1 MKTNTQHKCLMK
13 WASNAGIALTE
24 MVITLPVVFILLAGI
39 TKLSLDMQTSIKRDT
54 AVLDTRLRISQ
65 IPLNLRIASGW
76 PQLTQEAARQ
86 TLTAHS
92 FPHLFSDVLS
102 ETHCRGQF
110 KSLKIP
116 VRVNVPHSENKHI
129 RGRLMELRWLS
140 ISAQRSA
147 CLLEGSSRL
156 GPQAA
161 SPLLLAAAQLP
172 SEPLREQAHLALCPI
187 VARGGLKLRQGVVLG
202 VKAAELRDM
211 ASFRMTDNSMH
222 PSCP

>member
-1 MKTNTQHKCLMK
+1 MKTNAQHKCLTK
-13 WASNAGIALTE
+13 WVSNAGIALTE

-39 TKLSLDMQTSIKRDT
+39 TKLSLDMHTSIKRDT
-54 AVLDTRLRISQ
+54 AALDSRLRSSQ

-76 PQLTQEAARQ
+76 PQLTAETDA
-86 TLTAHS
+86 AHS
-92 FPHLFSDVLS
+92 LPPLFSNVLG
-102 ETHCRGQF
+102 ETHCRRHF
-110 KSLKIP
+110 KSLNIGA
-116 VRVNVPHSENKHI
+116 RVKVPHSENKHI

-187 VARGGLKLRQGVVLG
+187 VARGGLKLRQAVVLG